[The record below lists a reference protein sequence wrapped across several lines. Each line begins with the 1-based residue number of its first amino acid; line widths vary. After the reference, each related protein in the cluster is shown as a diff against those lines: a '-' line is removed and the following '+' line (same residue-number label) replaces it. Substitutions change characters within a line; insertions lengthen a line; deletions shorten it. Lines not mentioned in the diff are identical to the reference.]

1 MYDELVKRLREVEE
15 MLKVAQFKK
24 AANLIVQAADVIE
37 KLSKPKWIPVTER
50 LPEEGQVVCVSD
62 GKSTW
67 DYGTFR
73 GVFIANGDTTIWYW
87 KKRTIKTVKFWMP
100 KSDALP
106 EPPKEE
112 T

>member
-1 MYDELVKRLREVEE
+1 MYDELVKQLREVEE
-15 MLKVAQFKK
+15 MLKVAQFKE
-24 AANLIVQAADVIE
+24 AANLIVQAADAIKE
-37 KLSKPKWIPVTER
+37 LSNPKWIPVTER

-87 KKRTIKTVKFWMP
+87 KKRTIKTVKWWMP

-106 EPPKEE
+106 EPPTEE